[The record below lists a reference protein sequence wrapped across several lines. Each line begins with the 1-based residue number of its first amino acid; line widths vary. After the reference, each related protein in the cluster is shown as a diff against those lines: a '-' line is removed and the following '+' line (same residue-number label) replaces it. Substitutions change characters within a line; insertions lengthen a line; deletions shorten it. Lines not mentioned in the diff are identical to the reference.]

1 MGSILVL
8 LLAADGASYV
18 AERNRA
24 LETMS
29 VVEIEARVRE
39 SRYSADT
46 WKEDVIVDALH
57 FWMVRRA
64 DAEHAYALEGLQ
76 PEEYGLRR
84 RPEPEAARELVRLNA
99 APIAFELLLKT
110 ESLYPLRNEKE
121 RTALEEA
128 IVLSLGA
135 SSHPAKEHALMSIAR
150 DDRRRASTR
159 ELAASQLADESQLAA
174 LLGDPVLGR
183 GAVIGLGQVRTIGS
197 MRALI
202 GAARVP
208 SLRLAAIRAI
218 GSAASPFVLRR
229 TKNVDAEAIRSEAI
243 AALEK
248 MQPADAAERQAITET
263 LAIVRGSRRR

>member
-1 MGSILVL
+1 

-29 VVEIEARVRE
+29 VADVEARVAE
-39 SRYSADT
+39 SRYTADT
-46 WKEDVIVDALH
+46 WKDDVVIDALH

-64 DAEHAYALEGLQ
+64 DAERAYALEGLR
-76 PEEYGLRR
+76 PEKYRLRR

-110 ESLYPLRNEKE
+110 ESLYPLRHEKE
-121 RTALEEA
+121 RVALEEA
-128 IVLSLGA
+128 IVLALGA
-135 SSHPAKEHALMSIAR
+135 SSHPAAGHGLMSIAR
-150 DDRRRASTR
+150 DDRRRESTR
-159 ELAASQLADESQLAA
+159 ELAVSQISDESQLVA
-174 LLGDPVLGR
+174 LIRNPVLGR

-202 GAARVP
+202 DAARDP

-229 TKNVDAEAIRSEAI
+229 TKNVDADAIRSEAI

-248 MQPADAAERQAITET
+248 MQAADSAERQAITET